1 MAHSVTVICSLYFHL
16 QVWHLMVTI
25 PQQFGIP
32 FSVDPQREPGNSKKE
47 SWLRTRSGM
56 RFVRYWIYLSDL
68 YVVIC
73 GEFNFP
79 ETNVIV
85 NGISNQQIS
94 SRGIIVQGRM
104 DDDDNIYF
112 KAPSSTGW
120 WFQPL
125 WKILHFVTLFCGA
138 TRQTCDPVTRPFLAV
153 SWSLQLAIRPC
164 PRWNIAGARFG
175 PGWSD
180 LPGLCPPVANAVWSR
195 PAIWLLR
202 WKKVWPSWSGSP
214 IHSVSDSTSTYAKRG
229 SIGCPMTTELG
240 LELLLLLRTSAF
252 CYTKA
257 PNVLCAVEKS
267 KTIGYPICK
276 PTVVILVPSP
286 SHILSTTYVV
296 VACSPHHTVSPTSA
310 EPSSHS
316 E

>member
-104 DDDDNIYF
+104 DDDENIYF

-125 WKILHFVTLFCGA
+125 WKILVSQFGWLFPTYGNIKHVPNHQPEYVYLDGF
-138 TRQTCDPVTRPFLAV
+138 TKQQMEVSINGYLPNHPNFNMIFHNMNHSFLGV
-153 SWSLQLAIRPC
+153 
-164 PRWNIAGARFG
+164 
-175 PGWSD
+175 
-180 LPGLCPPVANAVWSR
+180 
-195 PAIWLLR
+195 
-202 WKKVWPSWSGSP
+202 P
-214 IHSVSDSTSTYAKRG
+214 I
-229 SIGCPMTTELG
+229 
-240 LELLLLLRTSAF
+240 LET
-252 CYTKA
+252 
-257 PNVLCAVEKS
+257 P
-267 KTIGYPICK
+267 
-276 PTVVILVPSP
+276 
-286 SHILSTTYVV
+286 
-296 VACSPHHTVSPTSA
+296 
-310 EPSSHS
+310 
-316 E
+316 